1 MVALTA
7 LDLALVLAIDT
18 SGSVSDQRLAL
29 QIGGYALAFREPELV
44 RVIQAGRRGSIIAT
58 FVEWSDAGRQTQAV
72 EWTLITDGDTAQGFA
87 DAILRAFL
95 PTPGW
100 TSISGAIDFSTRLLS
115 RLHLPADRRVI
126 DISGDG
132 TNNDGRPVETARD
145 DAVAAGITIN
155 GLPILGVEP
164 ELDRYYRQHVIG
176 GPQSFLVVARDE
188 ASFATAVMDKLLQEV
203 AGTAPPRYDRGWV

>member
-1 MVALTA
+1 MAPTA

-29 QIGGYALAFREPELV
+29 QIDGYAAAFREPELV
-44 RVIQAGRRGSIIAT
+44 RVIRSGRRGRIIAT
-58 FVEWSDAGRQTQAV
+58 FVEWSDVGRQTQAV
-72 EWTLITDGDTAQGFA
+72 EWTMITDGETAQGFA
-87 DAILRAFL
+87 DAILKAFL

-115 RLHLPADRRVI
+115 RLYLPADRRVI

-164 ELDRYYRQHVIG
+164 ELDRYYRRHVIG

-203 AGTAPPRYDRGWV
+203 AGTAPPRYDRGRV